1 MYKSSLIGGYKLV
14 KIKADFE
21 TKRNKYV
28 LYGFLCWRQSCL
40 QYLVQEE
47 EGLQ

>member
-1 MYKSSLIGGYKLV
+1 MYKSSHIGGYKVV

-21 TKRNKYV
+21 TKHNKYAV
-28 LYGFLCWRQSCL
+28 YGFLCWSQSSL

-47 EGLQ
+47 EGMQ